1 MSRIPTGGLLR
12 SPPARAALR
21 PLAPIADGADRQG
34 RFGAVAA
41 TGPVRDRTLVAVL
54 AVAVAL
60 TALGL
65 ARHAMWFDELQ
76 AWNLAR
82 ASRSV
87 PDLLHHLRYE
97 GHPPAWYLV
106 LYGLTRIT
114 GDPRAMQGAELVI
127 VAATYVVVLFAS
139 PFSKPVRFALLAGY
153 TISFEYGVISRGY
166 GLGVLSL
173 VVTLALL
180 GRPRP
185 RWRWALLSAA
195 VLAWTSVAGAV
206 VALAIAGAVASGA
219 RCRGGRR
226 TPGPGRDRRRFVAG
240 TGVAA
245 VAAAVVCIPPSDF
258 HAFTPSVGSVSTLGT
273 AGWTRLLTAA
283 TGTWRGLVPIP
294 SRLGAW
300 NSQFVDRLPAAAWI
314 EAGLSIAVVALMA
327 GALRRFRTARR
338 LWLLGSVGSFL
349 FFAVV
354 VLPDQARYAGT
365 TFLVFLGAAWWAF
378 APPGGPDDG
387 SAGEVAPG
395 SARSSRRLQQLVT
408 VVIAAQV
415 VALVAIYPL
424 DASGRFAPNQAVAD
438 VVRAAGL
445 QDHVV
450 SGQDFDATS
459 VAAYLDRPV
468 YSVAR
473 QAWIRY
479 FIHDDRE
486 ARRYNALRAAEILC
500 AAWRV
505 ARGAHHAAAIITEH
519 PLAGGEPGVAR
530 IVTIDH
536 VEVIRV
542 DPDATLAGCADPA
555 SRSDAN
561 VIVGGDDIF
570 LARLTGPGP
579 VWLQTLPL
587 PKLAGALLPYL
598 PQPPSESKGGG
609 LVSSILDNS

>member
-1 MSRIPTGGLLR
+1 MSRAPTVELLGSR
-12 SPPARAALR
+12 PAREAL
-21 PLAPIADGADRQG
+21 PPGAPIVDGAVREG
-34 RFGAVAA
+34 RSGLVAA
-41 TGPVRDRTLVAVL
+41 TSPVRDRTLLAVL
-54 AVAVAL
+54 AVAVGL
-60 TALGL
+60 TAFGL

-97 GHPPAWYLV
+97 GHPPAWYLL

-127 VAATYVVVLFAS
+127 VAATYAVVLFAS

-180 GRPRP
+180 GRPQP

-206 VALAIAGAVASGA
+206 VALAIAGAIAGGA
-219 RCRGGRR
+219 TRRDRRR

-240 TGVAA
+240 TSVAA
-245 VAAAVVCIPPSDF
+245 IAAAAVCIPPSDF

-273 AGWTRLLTAA
+273 AGWARLLTAA

-300 NSQFVDRLPAAAWI
+300 NSQFLDRLPAAAWV

-338 LWLLGSVGSFL
+338 LWLLGSVGSFV

-354 VLPDQARYAGT
+354 VLPDQTRYAAT

-378 APPGGPDDG
+378 APPGRPDDV
-387 SAGEVAPG
+387 SAGDVAPG
-395 SARSSRRLQQLVT
+395 SPRPSRRLHHLVT
-408 VVIAAQV
+408 FVIAAQV
-415 VALVAIYPL
+415 VALLAIYPSE
-424 DASGRFAPNQAVAD
+424 ASGRFAPNQALAT

-479 FIHDDRE
+479 FIHDDLE
-486 ARRYNALRAAEILC
+486 ARRYSTLGATEVLC
-500 AAWRV
+500 AARRV
-505 ARGAHHAAAIITEH
+505 ARAAHHAAAVITER
-519 PLAGGEPGVAR
+519 PLPRGEPGVAR
-530 IVTIDH
+530 MVTIDH
-536 VEVIRV
+536 VEVVRV
-542 DPDATLAGCADPA
+542 DPHATLAGCADPA
-555 SRSDAN
+555 TRVAASRP
-561 VIVGGDDIF
+561 GRHGT
-570 LARLTGPGP
+570 AR
-579 VWLQTLPL
+579 
-587 PKLAGALLPYL
+587 
-598 PQPPSESKGGG
+598 
-609 LVSSILDNS
+609 

>member
-1 MSRIPTGGLLR
+1 MSRAPTVGVLG
-12 SPPARAALR
+12 SPPPGKALR
-21 PLAPIADGADRQG
+21 PSAPIVESAVREG
-34 RFGAVAA
+34 RSGVVPE
-41 TGPVRDRTLVAVL
+41 TSPVWDRTLLAVL
-54 AVAVAL
+54 AVAVGL
-60 TALGL
+60 TAFGL

-127 VAATYVVVLFAS
+127 VAATYAVVLFAS
-139 PFSKPVRFALLAGY
+139 PFSKPVRFALIAGY

-173 VVTLALL
+173 VVTLTLL

-195 VLAWTSVAGAV
+195 VLAWTSIAGAV
-206 VALAIAGAVASGA
+206 VALAIAGAVAGGVA
-219 RCRGGRR
+219 RKDRR
-226 TPGPGRDRRRFVAG
+226 KRREPGRDRRRFVAG

-245 VAAAVVCIPPSDF
+245 VTAAVVCIPPSDF
-258 HAFTPSVGSVSTLGT
+258 HAFTPSVSSVSTLGT

-300 NSQFVDRLPAAAWI
+300 NSQFLDRLPAAAWV

-327 GALRRFRTARR
+327 GALRHFGTARR
-338 LWLLGSVGSFL
+338 LWLLGSVGSFV

-378 APPGGPDDG
+378 APPGGADDASTG
-387 SAGEVAPG
+387 GVAPG
-395 SARSSRRLQQLVT
+395 SAFPSRRLHQLVT
-408 VVIAAQV
+408 AVVAAQV
-415 VALVAIYPL
+415 VALLAVYPSE
-424 DASGRFAPNQAVAD
+424 ASGRFAPNQALAVA
-438 VVRAAGL
+438 VRAAGL
-445 QDHVV
+445 KDHVV
-450 SGQDFDATS
+450 SGHDFDATS

-479 FIHDDRE
+479 FIHDNFEAHRYNSLRIADVLCTARTV
-486 ARRYNALRAAEILC
+486 ARRAD
-500 AAWRV
+500 
-505 ARGAHHAAAIITEH
+505 HAAAVITEQ
-519 PLAGGEPGVAR
+519 PVPRGEPGVAR
-530 IVTIDH
+530 IIAIDH
-536 VEVIRV
+536 IEVVRV
-542 DPDATLAGCADPA
+542 DPAATLAGCADPT
-555 SRSDAN
+555 SPAN
-561 VIVGGDDIF
+561 PS
-570 LARLTGPGP
+570 GPGP
-579 VWLQTLPL
+579 PR
-587 PKLAGALLPYL
+587 
-598 PQPPSESKGGG
+598 
-609 LVSSILDNS
+609 